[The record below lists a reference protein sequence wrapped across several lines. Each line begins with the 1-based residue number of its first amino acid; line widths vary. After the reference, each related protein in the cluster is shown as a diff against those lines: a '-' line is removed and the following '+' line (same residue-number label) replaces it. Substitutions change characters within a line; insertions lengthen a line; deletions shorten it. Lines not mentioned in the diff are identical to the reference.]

1 MLYTN
6 TVEPNTL
13 VLLKSLQ
20 KIKEFSKLRLVGGT
34 ALALQI
40 GHRKSID
47 LDFFGEIELTGNEI
61 ISVLY
66 EHNFTELVIE
76 NERKNIHQFRIN
88 DIKVDFVNY
97 SFKWLSE
104 ALFVDEI
111 FMALQEDIAA
121 MKLEAITNRGS
132 KKNFIDIFFLLKNF
146 SLTQMLDFYKN
157 KFPFGSIFN
166 VVRSLSYFEDAE
178 IQVTPNLIQ
187 PLDWNVIKQTIKQ
200 AVIKL

>member
-61 ISVLY
+61 ISILY
-66 EHNFTELVIE
+66 KHNFTEIVIE

-111 FMALQEDIAA
+111 YMASQEDIAA

-132 KKNFIDIFFLLKNF
+132 KKDFIDIFFLLKNF
-146 SLTQMLDFYKN
+146 TLPQMLDFYKN

-178 IQVTPNLIQ
+178 IQVTPNLLQ
-187 PLDWNVIKQTIKQ
+187 PLDWNIIKQTIKQ

>member
-6 TVEPNTL
+6 TLEPNTL

-61 ISVLY
+61 ISILY
-66 EHNFTELVIE
+66 KHNFTEIVIE

-111 FMALQEDIAA
+111 LMASQEDIAA

-132 KKNFIDIFFLLKNF
+132 KKDFIDIFFLLKNF
-146 SLTQMLDFYKN
+146 SLPQMLDFYKN

-178 IQVTPNLIQ
+178 IQVTPNLLQ